1 MKRSAILS
9 LMFIAGM
16 LAVPGVLNA
25 QVEKRVE
32 VSKAYVPSVEHATKL
47 AVRPN
52 MVDTAAIQP
61 EIDYSSRRS
70 RSKRSSPRARSVLR
84 RSPIGSS
91 TVRCLFT

>member
-32 VSKAYVPSVEHATKL
+32 VSKAYVPSVSGVIE
-47 AVRPN
+47 
-52 MVDTAAIQP
+52 
-61 EIDYSSRRS
+61 
-70 RSKRSSPRARSVLR
+70 
-84 RSPIGSS
+84 
-91 TVRCLFT
+91 